1 MDRSIAIGLV
11 SFAVTA
17 SVLAIPSIADAR
29 EGRAGAE
36 PMTRTA
42 VETRVAERFA
52 AADADSSG
60 GVTREEAA
68 AHRDVRRAE
77 RQDSRFARM
86 DGDGDGVIT
95 IAERDAARAERM
107 QRRGIRRSDMIA
119 EVSDMRGRLTAEEL
133 ADLGPNAELAEPPA
147 RDERRAEH
155 RAAHMERRNQA
166 WTAADT
172 DNDGALSRAEFDTL
186 HAGRTHH
193 RGQRHTGRFDRMDA
207 DNNGEIS
214 LAEMSER
221 AMARFDRADADGDGT
236 VTAEERRAMRHARHS
251 RRR

>member
-42 VETRVAERFA
+42 IEARIAERFA

-60 GVTREEAA
+60 GVSREEAA
-68 AHRDVRRAE
+68 AHRDARRAE
-77 RQDSRFARM
+77 RRERRFARM
-86 DGDGDGVIT
+86 DGDGDGLIT
-95 IAERDAARAERM
+95 TAERDAARSERM
-107 QRRGIRRSDMIA
+107 QRRGARRSDMIA
-119 EVSDMRGRLTAEEL
+119 EESNMRGRLSAEQL
-133 ADLGPNAELAEPPA
+133 AELGPDAALAAPPA
-147 RDERRAEH
+147 RDESRAERH
-155 RAAHMERRNQA
+155 AARMERRNQA

-172 DNDGALSRAEFDTL
+172 DNDGALSRTEFDGL
-186 HAGRTHH
+186 HAGRGE
-193 RGQRHTGRFDRMDA
+193 RRSQRHAGRFDRMDS
-207 DNNGEIS
+207 DGNGEIS

-236 VTAEERRAMRHARHS
+236 VTADERRAMRHARHS

>member
-29 EGRAGAE
+29 DGRAGAE

-42 VETRVAERFA
+42 VEARIAERFA

-68 AHRDVRRAE
+68 AHRDARRAE

-95 IAERDAARAERM
+95 TAERDAARAERM
-107 QRRGIRRSDMIA
+107 QRRGARRSDMIA
-119 EVSDMRGRLTAEEL
+119 EESNMRGRLTAEQL
-133 ADLGPNAELAEPPA
+133 AELGPNAALAAPPA
-147 RDERRAEH
+147 PDERRAER
-155 RAAHMERRNQA
+155 RAARMERRNQA
-166 WTAADT
+166 WAAADT
-172 DNDGALSRAEFDTL
+172 DNDGGLSRSEFDSL
-186 HAGRTHH
+186 HAGHSDR
-193 RGQRHTGRFDRMDA
+193 RGQRHAGRFDRMDA
-207 DNNGEIS
+207 DGNGEIS

-221 AMARFDRADADGDGT
+221 ALARFDRADADGDGT
-236 VTAEERRAMRHARHS
+236 VTVEERRAMRHARHS